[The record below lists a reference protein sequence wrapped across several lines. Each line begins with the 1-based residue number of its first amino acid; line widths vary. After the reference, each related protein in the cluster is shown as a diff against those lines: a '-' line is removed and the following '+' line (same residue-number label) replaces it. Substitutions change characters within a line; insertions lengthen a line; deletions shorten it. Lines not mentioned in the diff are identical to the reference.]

1 MNREQAIYAGL
12 CFVEPRLKNEQ
23 TARRKRVRVVST
35 DASQFRTNRMRTH
48 TLNPKRDF
56 DSIGRNTPLRGYC
69 GVAR

>member
-1 MNREQAIYAGL
+1 MNREQAIYERL
-12 CFVEPRLKNEQ
+12 RKTWLPLKNEQ
-23 TARRKRVRVVST
+23 NSEGENVCVSST
-35 DASQFRTNRMRTH
+35 DASEFRTNRMRTH